1 MLGTALAYIAPAFFI
16 DRISFA
22 AAIAA
27 GEASLSGGGFCCA
40 PAGTMVRASP
50 NARAAADKILEK
62 HFIPDS
68 PEIAALQ
75 PFNNAYSVGAC
86 QHRRARKTDEQPVLD
101 NARDQGQ
108 QARQTRSIG
117 YASQMGID
125 NPVAAIGDKNVAVFA
140 LSDHHL
146 PGNAAFRKCP
156 AHASLRRRQ
165 AERNDLDRQRKAAE
179 NFNPFGIVG

>member
-27 GEASLSGGGFCCA
+27 GEASLSGAGFCCA

-75 PFNNAYSVGAC
+75 PFHNANSAGLC
-86 QHRRARKTDEQPVLD
+86 QHRCARRTGEQPAPD
-101 NARDQGQ
+101 D
-108 QARQTRSIG
+108 
-117 YASQMGID
+117 
-125 NPVAAIGDKNVAVFA
+125 
-140 LSDHHL
+140 
-146 PGNAAFRKCP
+146 
-156 AHASLRRRQ
+156 
-165 AERNDLDRQRKAAE
+165 
-179 NFNPFGIVG
+179 